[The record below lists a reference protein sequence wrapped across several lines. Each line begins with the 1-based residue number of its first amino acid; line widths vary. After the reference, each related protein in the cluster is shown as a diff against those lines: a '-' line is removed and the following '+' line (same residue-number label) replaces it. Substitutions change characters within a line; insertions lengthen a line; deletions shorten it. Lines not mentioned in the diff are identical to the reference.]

1 MNHCYLKAISVF
13 FVIGFLSIVDA
24 AGQQNSARSKILR
37 KTNVARLYSMKTLYA
52 KEGLQKRQK
61 AKQMAAKFGWKVKK
75 TDDHGNFM
83 ELQEVSV
90 SGNPKY
96 YVTHGSRPFNL
107 GSAKTTRTTALWSGG
122 TLGLDLNG
130 EGMNIGAWDG
140 GAVRLTHQEF
150 DFNDLQAD
158 SAVTVSNH
166 ATHVAGTLV
175 GLGTNPSAKG
185 MAGKASLR
193 AYDWNRDEAEMAE
206 EAANGLLVSNHS
218 YGWSPLFLSTWEF
231 GYYDEQ
237 AATWDAIQYNAPY
250 YLVVKS
256 AGNDRNDFNTSKMGY
271 DLVNGASTSK
281 NALVVTAVEDASA
294 SKQPSDIVMS
304 DFSSWG
310 PTDDGRIKPDISAK
324 GVAVFSSY
332 GTGDDHYSI
341 LSGTSMAAPN
351 VTGSL
356 VLLQQHY
363 NNLYGEY
370 MRASTLKA
378 LVINTAAEAGDA
390 PGPDY
395 QFGWG
400 LLNAAAAALLISDN
414 KASAIMEEAT
424 LYDTDSCTFTVTSDG
439 LVPLKAS
446 LVWTDPA
453 GTPGP
458 VNVKD
463 NPLSMLIND
472 LDIRILKDTTRY
484 EPWVLDPA
492 NPSGPATT
500 ADNATDNVEVIN
512 IDSPKAGDYTII
524 VTHKRRLEG
533 GSQDFSLVVSGV
545 NVKSATVCKA
555 TVPDSLATAYI
566 TDSTATIS
574 WSTGIPGESYDYRYR
589 KHGAENWTTARSLTN
604 SVVLSGLQAE
614 TDYDFQVRS
623 NCKGTSSHYSERLG
637 FTTISLPLPCPVTTS
652 TFAPTSD
659 ITDEEALLE
668 WARVTGATSY
678 NCRYRPTG
686 AREWMK
692 LKANGNAVTLSELI
706 ENTAYEYQIQTVCYG
721 GNSPFTKSSFFTTKK
736 SIRFKPTICRV
747 MPQNLTAATTA
758 KRAEISWSPVEGV
771 VEYQYRYSPVGS
783 RSWVQGKVTANA
795 VTLKGLKPGTRY
807 IFQMRARCG
816 DFSPIA
822 RMVFSTLAV
831 AGVQLDN
838 PGGIKGD
845 PGLQKQVVLYPNPA
859 FDKLHIGIPDTACK
873 LQVSIYNVKGVTLI
887 DNEKDFGDRE
897 INITTL
903 PPGMYFVRVITH
915 QASITRPFIKK

>member
-1 MNHCYLKAISVF
+1 MNHYYSKAIIVF
-13 FVIGFLSIVDA
+13 FVIGFLSITDV
-24 AGQQNSARSKILR
+24 AGQQISARSKILQ
-37 KTNVARLYSMKTLYA
+37 KTNMARLYSMKTLYA
-52 KEGLQKRQK
+52 QKRLEKRQQ
-61 AKQMAAKFGWKVKK
+61 ARRMAAKFGWKVKR
-75 TDDHGNFM
+75 TDDQGNFM

-96 YVTHGSRPFNL
+96 YVTHSSRPFNL
-107 GSAKTTRTTALWSGG
+107 GSAETTRTSALWSGG
-122 TLGLDLNG
+122 NLGLDLNG

-158 SAVTVSNH
+158 SAVTISNH

-185 MAGKASLR
+185 MAGQASLR
-193 AYDWNRDEAEMAE
+193 AYDWNSDEAEMAE

-237 AATWDAIQYNAPY
+237 AAVWDAIQYNAPY
-250 YLVVKS
+250 YLIVKS

-281 NALVVTAVEDASA
+281 NSLVVSAVEDAST

-304 DFSSWG
+304 GFSSWG

-332 GTGDDHYSI
+332 GTGDDRYSI

-370 MRASTLKA
+370 MKASTLKA
-378 LVINTAAEAGDA
+378 LVINTAGEAGDA

-400 LLNAAAAALLISDN
+400 LLNAEAAALLISGN
-414 KASAIMEEAT
+414 KASAIMEEET
-424 LYDTDSCTFTVTSDG
+424 LHDTDSFSFTVTADG
-439 LVPLKAS
+439 QAPLKAS
-446 LVWTDPA
+446 LVWTDMA

-458 VNVKD
+458 VNIKD
-463 NPLSMLIND
+463 NPLSMLVND
-472 LDIRILKDTTRY
+472 LDMRILKDTICY
-484 EPWVLDPA
+484 KPWVLDPA
-492 NPSGPATT
+492 NPSGPAAT
-500 ADNATDNVEVIN
+500 ADNVIDNVEVIT
-512 IDSPKAGDYTII
+512 IDSPEAGDYTIV

-533 GSQDFSLVVSGV
+533 ESQDFSLVVNGV
-545 NVKSATVCKA
+545 NAKPAIVCKA
-555 TVPDSLATAYI
+555 IVPDSLASASI

-574 WSTGIPGESYDYRYR
+574 WHTGMPVELYDYRYR
-589 KHGAENWTTARSLTN
+589 KHGAETWTTARSPTN
-604 SVVLSGLQAE
+604 SAALSGLHAE
-614 TDYDFQVRS
+614 TDYEFQVRS
-623 NCKGTSSHYSERLG
+623 NCKDASSEYSERSD
-637 FTTISLPLPCPVTTS
+637 FTTSSLPLPCPGTTS
-652 TFAPTSD
+652 TVAPTAG
-659 ITDEEALLE
+659 ITGNEALLQ
-668 WARVTGATSY
+668 WANVTGATAY
-678 NCRYRPTG
+678 HCRYRPTG
-686 AREWMK
+686 TGEWMQQ
-692 LKANGNAVTLSELI
+692 KAHINTVTLSGLI
-706 ENTAYEYQIQTVCYG
+706 ENTAYEYQIQTVCNR
-721 GNSPFTKSSFFTTKK
+721 GNSAFTKSSFFTTKR
-736 SIRFKPTICRV
+736 STRLKPTICRV
-747 MPQNLTAATTA
+747 MPQNLTATTTV
-758 KRAEISWSPVEGV
+758 KKAEISWRPVEGV

-795 VTLKGLKPGTRY
+795 VTLNGLKPGTRY
-807 IFQMRARCG
+807 TFQMRARCG

-838 PGGIKGD
+838 PDGIKGD
-845 PGLQKQVVLYPNPA
+845 PGLQQPFVLYPNPA
-859 FDKLHIGIPDTACK
+859 FDKLHIGMPDTAGK
-873 LQVSIYNVKGVTLI
+873 LQVFIYDVKGVTLI
-887 DNEKDFGDRE
+887 GNGKGLGDRE
-897 INITTL
+897 INITAL

-915 QASITRPFIKK
+915 HTSITRPFIKK